1 MSNRTIAI
9 GAIGVT
15 PGGETPGSNSG
26 AFQVEKTMFWIT
38 IGAMFILGVI
48 LLLTWIDQQK

>member
-15 PGGETPGSNSG
+15 PPEEKLRVRIAGLSVET
-26 AFQVEKTMFWIT
+26 TMFWIT
-38 IGAMFILGVI
+38 IGAMFMLGVI